1 MSTHDHDSSTSC
13 CNHAAKAATAASGQV
28 KDPVCGMLV
37 DPATSRL
44 SADHAGQTY
53 HFCSAGCRTK
63 FIADPPLYLD
73 PARKAK
79 PAKQDKNA
87 IYLCP
92 MHPEVRQVGPG
103 SCPKCG
109 MALEPERPGADE
121 DDSELRAV
129 YRRFVIASVLAL
141 PLLLVAMVPHLFGLH
156 FDPPLSTILRWAE
169 FLLATPIVLWLG
181 RAYYARGW
189 SGAISGSPNMYTL
202 IGLGVIVA
210 YAFSLVAMFAP
221 HLFPPSMHD
230 ANGDVPFYFEAAG
243 VIVAL
248 VLLGEWLELRARG
261 KTSQALRRLLDLA
274 PKTVYRLDANDKESE
289 VPLEE
294 VEVGDRLRVRPGAK
308 IPVDGSV
315 LEGRSNVDESMLSG
329 EPVAV
334 EKGEGDK
341 VTGGTINGTGSFVM
355 RADKVGDE
363 TVLAQIIELVAKAQR
378 SKAPLQR
385 LADRV
390 SLYFVPAVV
399 AISLLTFV
407 LWWLFGPQPRLA
419 YAVVNA
425 VAVLIIA
432 CPCALGLATPIS
444 IMVAS
449 GRGAESGVLF
459 REAAAIEMLSR
470 VDTLVLDKT
479 GTITEGRPRLTD
491 VVAAP
496 GKDESDVLALAA
508 ALEASSEH
516 PLAHAVLSGAKE
528 RGVSYQNADDFASE
542 TGRGVRGKIDGQSIR
557 LGNRKMVE
565 ACTLGDDLAAKA
577 DTLREDAKTV
587 MFVAVGDEV
596 IGLIAVQDPLKAD
609 AADVLEKLKHEGL
622 KLIMLTGD
630 NEATAKAVAR
640 SLPLDEVHAG
650 QSPEDKANMIRAL
663 QKAGARVA
671 MAGDGINDAP
681 ALAASDV
688 GIAMGD
694 GTDIAMES
702 AQVTLVKG
710 ELAGI
715 LRARRLSAA
724 AVRNIHQNLGFA
736 FGYNTLG
743 VPIAAGVLYPFFG
756 LLLSPIIAA
765 AAMSLSSVSVISNA
779 LRLRNTKI

>member
-1 MSTHDHDSSTSC
+1 
-13 CNHAAKAATAASGQV
+13 
-28 KDPVCGMLV
+28 
-37 DPATSRL
+37 
-44 SADHAGQTY
+44 
-53 HFCSAGCRTK
+53 
-63 FIADPPLYLD
+63 
-73 PARKAK
+73 
-79 PAKQDKNA
+79 
-87 IYLCP
+87 
-92 MHPEVRQVGPG
+92 
-103 SCPKCG
+103 
-109 MALEPERPGADE
+109 MALEPERPGAEE
-121 DDSELRAV
+121 DDSELRDV
-129 YRRFVIASVLAL
+129 RRRFLIASVLAL
-141 PLLLVAMVPHLFGLH
+141 PLLLIAMVPHLLGLH
-156 FDPPLSTILRWAE
+156 FNPPISTLLRWAE
-169 FLLATPIVLWLG
+169 FLLATPLVLWLG

-189 SGAISGSPNMYTL
+189 SGAISGSPNMYSL

-221 HLFPPSMHD
+221 GLFPPTMHD

-243 VIVAL
+243 VIIAL

-274 PKTVYRLDANDKESE
+274 PKTVRRLNSDGSESE
-289 VPLEE
+289 VPLDE

-308 IPVDGSV
+308 IPVDGKV
-315 LEGRSNVDESMLSG
+315 LEGRSSVDEAMLSG

-334 EKGEGDK
+334 EKGGGDT

-355 RADKVGDE
+355 RAEKVGDE
-363 TVLAQIIELVAKAQR
+363 TVLAQIIDLVAKAQR

-399 AISLLTFV
+399 AVSLLTFV
-407 LWWLFGPQPRLA
+407 LWLIFGPEPRLA

-459 REAAAIEMLSR
+459 REAAAIETLSR

-491 VVAAP
+491 VVATS
-496 GKDESDVLALAA
+496 GNDESDVLALAA
-508 ALEASSEH
+508 ALEAASEH
-516 PLAHAVLSGAKE
+516 PLAHAVISGAKE
-528 RGVSYQNADDFASE
+528 RGVAYQQASDFASE
-542 TGRGVRGKIDGQSIR
+542 TGRGVRGQVDGRLIR

-565 ACTLGDDLAAKA
+565 ACALSDDLAGTAE
-577 DTLREDAKTV
+577 TLREDAKTV
-587 MFVAVGDEV
+587 MFVAIDDRV
-596 IGLIAVQDPLKAD
+596 IGLVAVQDPLKAD
-609 AADVLEKLKHEGL
+609 AAEVLGKLKQEGL

-640 SLPLDEVHAG
+640 NLPLDEVHAG
-650 QSPEDKANMIRAL
+650 QSPEDKANLIRTL

-681 ALAASDV
+681 ALAAADV
-688 GIAMGD
+688 GIAMGN

-710 ELAGI
+710 ELSGI

-765 AAMSLSSVSVISNA
+765 LAMSFSSVSVISNA
-779 LRLRNTKI
+779 LRLRSAKI

>member
-1 MSTHDHDSSTSC
+1 MTTHDHDASASPC
-13 CNHAAKAATAASGQV
+13 CLGAKAATPATGHS
-28 KDPVCGMLV
+28 KDPVCGMQV
-37 DPATSRL
+37 DPATAKF
-44 SADHAGQTY
+44 SAEHGGQTFY
-53 HFCSAGCRTK
+53 FCSAGCRTK
-63 FIADPPLYLD
+63 FIEDPSRYLD
-73 PARKAK
+73 AGKKTK
-79 PAKQDKNA
+79 PEKQDKNA
-87 IYLCP
+87 IYLCS

-109 MALEPERPGADE
+109 MALEPERPGAEE
-121 DDSELRAV
+121 DDSELRDV
-129 YRRFVIASVLAL
+129 RRRFLIASALAL
-141 PLLLVAMVPHLFGLH
+141 PLLLIAMVPHLLGLH
-156 FDPPLSTILRWAE
+156 FNPPISTTLRWAE
-169 FLLATPIVLWLG
+169 FLLATPLVIWLG

-189 SGAISGSPNMYTL
+189 SGAISGSPNMYSL

-221 HLFPPSMHD
+221 GLFPPTMHD
-230 ANGDVPFYFEAAG
+230 ANGDVPFYFEASG
-243 VIVAL
+243 VIIAL

-274 PKTVYRLDANDKESE
+274 PKTVHRLNADGSENE
-289 VPLEE
+289 VPLDE

-308 IPVDGSV
+308 IPVDGKV
-315 LEGRSNVDESMLSG
+315 LEGRSSVDESMLSG

-334 EKGEGDK
+334 EKGSGDT

-355 RADKVGDE
+355 QAEKVGDE
-363 TVLAQIIELVAKAQR
+363 TVLAQIIDLVAKAQR

-399 AISLLTFV
+399 AVSLLTFV
-407 LWWLFGPQPRLA
+407 LWLIFGPEPRLA

-459 REAAAIEMLSR
+459 REAAAIETLSR

-491 VVAAP
+491 VVAES
-496 GKDESDVLALAA
+496 GKEESEVLALAA
-508 ALEASSEH
+508 ALEAASEH
-516 PLAHAVLSGAKE
+516 PLAHAVISGAKE
-528 RGVSYQNADDFASE
+528 RGVAYQQANDFASE
-542 TGRGVRGKIDGQSIR
+542 TGRGVRGQVDGRLIR

-565 ACTLGDDLAAKA
+565 TCALGADLAAKA
-577 DTLREDAKTV
+577 NALREDAKTV
-587 MFVAVGDEV
+587 MFVAVDDQV
-596 IGLIAVQDPLKAD
+596 IGLVAVQDPLKAD
-609 AADVLEKLKHEGL
+609 AAEVLGKLKQEGL

-640 SLPLDEVHAG
+640 NLPLDEVHAG
-650 QSPEDKANMIRAL
+650 QSPEDKANLIRTL

-681 ALAASDV
+681 ALAAADV
-688 GIAMGD
+688 GIAMGN

-710 ELAGI
+710 ELTGI

-743 VPIAAGVLYPFFG
+743 VPIAAGILYPFFG

-765 AAMSLSSVSVISNA
+765 LAMSFSSVSVISNA
-779 LRLRNTKI
+779 LRLRNMKI